1 MKTNMKSWIM
11 VATWFCWAILFGF
24 VNSVYPEITAENKYP
39 LGFPTVS
46 FTTTTS
52 SATPES
58 YSEFLKAL
66 RNQLASGTL
75 SYSIPLLLEESK
87 VSNAQR
93 FVLVTLSNSEAST
106 TLAVDVVNVYVVG
119 YRVGDNSYFFNDT
132 SNQAFSDLFQ
142 NTLKTRFKFNGSYP
156 ALKTLGADRENVDL
170 GIFSLD
176 QAVFSLNK
184 YSSQPNQIAAPL
196 VVVIQMVSEAA
207 RFTHIERKIKTNFF
221 IRFRPLGD
229 VLSLENKW
237 SKLSSAIQGSNAGV
251 FKETVQLQKS
261 DYTPFYVSKVEEIKP
276 YIGLLLFD
284 TETSLGQAIGS
295 FIEDFIQKWQ
305 SLF

>member
-1 MKTNMKSWIM
+1 MKSWIM

-24 VNSVYPEITAENKYP
+24 ANRVYPEITAENKYP

-66 RNQLASGTL
+66 RNQLESGTL
-75 SYSIPLLLEESK
+75 SYSIPLLREESK
-87 VSNAQR
+87 VSSAQR
-93 FVLVTLSNSEAST
+93 FVLVTLSNTEVST

-132 SNQAFSDLFQ
+132 SSKAFSALFNGTQ
-142 NTLKTRFKFNGSYP
+142 KTRFKFSGSYP
-156 ALKTLGADRENVDL
+156 ALETLGAKRENVDL
-170 GIFSLD
+170 GIFPLD

-184 YSSQPNQIAAPL
+184 YSSQPNRIAAPL

-207 RFTHIERKIKTNFF
+207 RFTHIERKITSNFF
-221 IRFRPLGD
+221 TRFRPLCD
-229 VLSLENKW
+229 VLSLENNW
-237 SKLSSAIQGSNAGV
+237 RKLSFAIQESNAGV
-251 FKETVQLQKS
+251 FKEPVQLQKS
-261 DYTPFYVSKVEEIKP
+261 DCTPLYVSKVQEIRP

-284 TETSLGQAIGS
+284 TQTSLGQVIWS
-295 FIEDFIQKWQ
+295 FQKWQ
-305 SLF
+305 SLLF